1 MGLGGRGLRAEFGGP
16 GPRAPRPSWAS
27 GAGGGAMQAD
37 PTPERSS
44 RVLTPDPEPG
54 PGSESILDPE
64 QDARAALAE
73 FATLH
78 GPALRASGVP
88 ERYWG
93 RLLHK
98 LEHEVRVGAP
108 RGEARGAERARGAP
122 GKVWVRALAA
132 RTQRPER
139 AAGVGGSGLFYLGG
153 CGQRAGSGPRTA
165 RVGRPGSPPAEDT
178 RGWGSAPGEVG
189 GVEMGGKARSRAGL
203 GETRTGRVGGRRG
216 WTTQEMH
223 GSGDLSMA

>member
-1 MGLGGRGLRAEFGGP
+1 
-16 GPRAPRPSWAS
+16 
-27 GAGGGAMQAD
+27 MQAD

-44 RVLTPDPEPG
+44 RVLTPEPEPEPE
-54 PGSESILDPE
+54 PGSESVLDPE
-64 QDARAALAE
+64 QDARVALAE
-73 FATLH
+73 FAALH

-108 RGEARGAERARGAP
+108 RGEARGAP
-122 GKVWVRALAA
+122 GKAGVRALAA

-139 AAGVGGSGLFYLGG
+139 AAGVGGSGVFYLGG
-153 CGQRAGSGPRTA
+153 CGQRAGFERRTA
-165 RVGRPGSPPAEDT
+165 GVGRPGAPPEDA
-178 RGWGSAPGEVG
+178 RGWGSAPGGVG
-189 GVEMGGKARSRAGL
+189 GVEMGGNVRSRAGL

-216 WTTQEMH
+216 WTTQEVH
-223 GSGDLSMA
+223 RAGDLNMA